1 MSFPPEERAL
11 PNPPPATS
19 TTPVANGPSN
29 GKTSQAATKGG
40 LVPTNNVTTKDGITV
55 RTRIEPSLAVED
67 VIRQLCISLKL
78 KDPPVMYALRDES
91 DELVTNDNLRK
102 KIKSKMNLKLVNAP
116 AIEAAEIVE
125 KLSSRD
131 QTKDAKVGL
140 ALMSLRKL
148 IREEPFANEFLQRD
162 GLHELIDVINTSYGN
177 TLAYALTAMQN
188 LMELDYGWAN
198 LDNNFIL
205 KVVQILSSEQ
215 SLINVCRPATAI
227 LKKLVEAD
235 PGAASGNLNNPGS
248 SRGPPSP
255 PPGSVYRYGF
265 DVVFE
270 QMRKERRLLETVVS
284 RLGSADTTMALYSMM
299 LINSL
304 MAHASDPR
312 WDEFIAEIERLNVR
326 KAVIRLMS
334 SHTIEDLTSCIL
346 DFQANMVRVTFRKK
360 TTLVEPDFEPL
371 HSSALQLIWE
381 KSRLNEEREDANT
394 FIKWRQIGFDSEDI
408 GIEFREVGVLGL
420 DCLKYFVEKDPDYWA
435 KVVQEQLSRPEE
447 RRCPIAKASN
457 EVTDLL
463 SEHWAIYA
471 PGYSTSTTFQPFFL
485 NFPKVHSLAL
495 HFFLRM
501 WNESASSTG
510 DFPRLVALTRSQV
523 KVALKRENIRPW
535 HEVEQEFLEC
545 EYRLVRDRQMKELE
559 MEDDI
564 MSKVPIRNLRAKLY
578 KESFEF
584 VRQQRIHCLLD
595 GAWFMNGIPIASGV
609 SRETMRRPTRPFRFL
624 RLDAGLKYLHF
635 VDSAVKFPVRK
646 GLEDL
651 PERIEIA
658 MISEVATGTSAPFPH
673 IRSEMQVDLPVG
685 PGAPMA
691 SALSF
696 SLLSTTSGGSL
707 ADQIASD
714 QAQWADWT
722 DGLNMLRR
730 DGGHV
735 ASQETELFVQAL
747 TEIGLKIKLLDLSGE
762 KVEIPSGL
770 VAGPPP
776 MNSDFFFSDLSYDPT
791 AQ

>member
-1 MSFPPEERAL
+1 MSSNASEEGESRR
-11 PNPPPATS
+11 P
-19 TTPVANGPSN
+19 TTPTLANPQTN
-29 GKTSQAATKGG
+29 GKSSAPKAG
-40 LVPTNNVTTKDGITV
+40 LVPTNNVTTKEGLTV
-55 RTRIEPSLAVED
+55 RTRIEPSLSVDD

-78 KDPPVMYALRDES
+78 KDPPAMYALRDEN

-102 KIKSKMNLKLVNAP
+102 KIKGKVNLKLVNAP

-125 KLSSRD
+125 KLSFRD
-131 QTKDAKVGL
+131 ARLGL
-140 ALMSLRKL
+140 ALTSLRKL
-148 IREEPFANEFLQRD
+148 IREEQFANEFLQRD
-162 GLHELIDVINTSYGN
+162 GFRELIEVINVAHGN

-188 LMELDYGWAN
+188 LMELDYGWSN
-198 LDNNFIL
+198 LDNAFIL
-205 KVVQILSSEQ
+205 KVVQILSES

-227 LKKLVEAD
+227 LKRLVEAD
-235 PGAASGNLNNPGS
+235 PSSASGVNIPSS
-248 SRGPPSP
+248 SRVPPSP

-265 DVVFE
+265 DVVYE
-270 QMRKERRLLETVVS
+270 QMRKDKHLLETVVN

-304 MAHASDPR
+304 LAHASDPR
-312 WDEFIAEIERLNVR
+312 WDEFIDELEELNVR

-346 DFQANMVRVTFRKK
+346 DFQANVVRATFRKK

-371 HSSALQLIWE
+371 HNQALQFIWE
-381 KSRLNEEREDANT
+381 RSKLQEDREDAIT
-394 FIKWRQIGFDSEDI
+394 PIKWRKLGFETEDI
-408 GIEFREVGVLGL
+408 GHEFREVGVLGL
-420 DCLKYFVEKDPDYWA
+420 DCLRKFVERDPDYWA
-435 KVVQEQLSRPEE
+435 NVVQEQLSRSEE
-447 RRCPIAKASN
+447 RRCPIGKASN

-463 SEHWAIYA
+463 AEHWSIYA

-485 NFPKVHSLAL
+485 NFNKVHSLAL
-495 HFFLRM
+495 HFFFRM
-501 WNESASSTG
+501 WNESGASTD

-535 HEVEQEFLEC
+535 HEVEQEFLES
-545 EYRLVRDRQMKELE
+545 EYRAVRDRQMQELE

-564 MSKVPIRNLRAKLY
+564 MSKIPIRNLRAKLY
-578 KESFEF
+578 KESYEF
-584 VRQQRIHCLLD
+584 VRLQRIHCLLE
-595 GAWFMNGIPIASGV
+595 GAWFMNGIPLATTV
-609 SRETMRRPTRPFRFL
+609 PRDTLRRPTRPWRFL
-624 RLDAGLKYLHF
+624 RLDAGAKYLHY

-658 MISEVATGTSAPFPH
+658 MISEVATGTCAPFPH
-673 IRSEMQVDLPVG
+673 IQRDHADLPLSG
-685 PGAPMA
+685 SSPMLA
-691 SALSF
+691 SSLSF
-696 SLLSTTSGGSL
+696 SLLSTSGGSL
-707 ADQIASD
+707 ADQIAPD
-714 QAQWADWT
+714 QARWADWT

-776 MNSDFFFSDLSYDPT
+776 TNSDFFFSDLAYD
-791 AQ
+791 AAA

>member
-1 MSFPPEERAL
+1 MSANVPEEGGSRR
-11 PNPPPATS
+11 PI
-19 TTPVANGPSN
+19 TPTQANSHTN
-29 GKTSQAATKGG
+29 GKSSQAKTG
-40 LVPTNNVTTKDGITV
+40 LVPTNNVTTKEGLTV
-55 RTRIEPSLAVED
+55 RTRIEPSLSVDD

-78 KDPPVMYALRDES
+78 KDPPAVYALRDEN

-102 KIKSKMNLKLVNAP
+102 KIKGKVNLKLVNAP

-125 KLSSRD
+125 KLNARD
-131 QTKDAKVGL
+131 TRLGL
-140 ALMSLRKL
+140 ALISLRKL
-148 IREEPFANEFLQRD
+148 IREEQFANQFLQRD
-162 GLHELIDVINTSYGN
+162 GLRELIDVINNSHGN
-177 TLAYALTAMQN
+177 ILAYALTAMQN
-188 LMELDYGWAN
+188 LMELDYGWSS
-198 LDNNFIL
+198 LDNDFIL
-205 KVVQILSSEQ
+205 KVVQILSSEN
-215 SLINVCRPATAI
+215 SPINVCRPATAI
-227 LKKLVEAD
+227 LKRLVEAD
-235 PGAASGNLNNPGS
+235 PSSASGQNAATAASTS
-248 SRGPPSP
+248 KGPPSP

-270 QMRKERRLLETVVS
+270 QMRKEKRLLETVVN
-284 RLGSADTTMALYSMM
+284 RLGSGDTTMALYSMM

-304 MAHASDPR
+304 LAHASDPR
-312 WDEFIAEIERLNVR
+312 WDEFIADIERLNVR

-371 HSSALQLIWE
+371 HNQALQLIWE
-381 KSRLNEEREDANT
+381 KSKLQEDREDAIT
-394 FIKWRQIGFDSEDI
+394 PIKWRKLGFETEDI
-408 GIEFREVGVLGL
+408 GHEFREVGVLGL

-435 KVVQEQLSRPEE
+435 KVVQEQLSRSEE
-447 RRCPIAKASN
+447 RRCPIGKASN

-485 NFPKVHSLAL
+485 NFHKVHSLAL

-501 WNESASSTG
+501 WNESGASAD

-535 HEVEQEFLEC
+535 HEVEQEFLES
-545 EYRLVRDRQMKELE
+545 EYRAVRERQMQELE

-564 MSKVPIRNLRAKLY
+564 MSKTPIRDLRAKLY
-578 KESFEF
+578 KESYEF
-584 VRQQRIHCLLD
+584 VRQQRIHCLLE
-595 GAWFMNGIPIASGV
+595 GAWFMNGIPLATTV
-609 SRETMRRPTRPFRFL
+609 PRETMRRPTRPWRFL
-624 RLDAGLKYLHF
+624 RLDAGLKYLHY

-658 MISEVATGTSAPFPH
+658 MISEVATGTCAPFPH
-673 IRSEMQVDLPVG
+673 IQRDQADIPLGSSSAMLPS
-685 PGAPMA
+685 P
-691 SALSF
+691 LSF
-696 SLLSTTSGGSL
+696 SLLSTSGGSL
-707 ADQIASD
+707 ADQIAPD
-714 QAQWADWT
+714 QARWADWT

-762 KVEIPSGL
+762 RVEIPSRL
-770 VAGPPP
+770 EPGPPP
-776 MNSDFFFSDLSYDPT
+776 MNSDFFFSDLAYDAP
-791 AQ
+791 A

>member
-1 MSFPPEERAL
+1 MSSYSLDEGGSRL
-11 PNPPPATS
+11 PATPTLSAPPS
-19 TTPVANGPSN
+19 TN
-29 GKTSQAATKGG
+29 GKAGGSRAG
-40 LVPTNNVTTKDGITV
+40 LVPTNNVTTKEGITV

-78 KDPPVMYALRDES
+78 KDPPAMYALRDEN
-91 DELVTNDNLRK
+91 DELVTNDNMRK
-102 KIKSKMNLKLVNAP
+102 KIKGKVNLKLVNAP

-125 KLSSRD
+125 KLSQRD
-131 QTKDAKVGL
+131 ARLGL
-140 ALMSLRKL
+140 ALTSLRKL
-148 IREEPFANEFLQRD
+148 IREEQFANEFLQRD
-162 GLHELIDVINTSYGN
+162 GLHELIDVINSSHGN
-177 TLAYALTAMQN
+177 ILAYALTAMQN

-198 LDNNFIL
+198 LDSSFIL

-215 SLINVCRPATAI
+215 SPINVCRPATAI

-235 PGAASGNLNNPGS
+235 PSSASGVHAPS
-248 SRGPPSP
+248 TSRGPPSP

-270 QMRKERRLLETVVS
+270 QIRKERRLLETVVS

-304 MAHASDPR
+304 LAHASDPR
-312 WDEFIAEIERLNVR
+312 WDEFIAELERLNVR

-346 DFQANMVRVTFRKK
+346 DFQANVVRVTFRKK

-371 HSSALQLIWE
+371 QSAALQFIWE
-381 KSRLNEEREDANT
+381 RSRLQEDREDALT
-394 FIKWRQIGFDSEDI
+394 MVKWRKLGFETEDI
-408 GIEFREVGVLGL
+408 GHEFREVGVLGL
-420 DCLKYFVEKDPDYWA
+420 DCLTYFVERDFDYWA
-435 KVVQEQLSRPEE
+435 KIVQEQLSRPEE

-457 EVTDLL
+457 EVVDLL
-463 SEHWAIYA
+463 SEHWAIYE

-485 NFPKVHSLAL
+485 NFYKVHSLAL
-495 HFFLRM
+495 QFFLRM
-501 WNESASSTG
+501 WNESGASIG

-545 EYRLVRDRQMKELE
+545 EYRAVRDRQMQELE

-584 VRQQRIHCLLD
+584 VRQQRIHCLLE
-595 GAWFMNGIPIASGV
+595 GAWFMNGIPLATTV
-609 SRETMRRPTRPFRFL
+609 PRDTLKRPTRPWRFL
-624 RLDAGLKYLHF
+624 RLDAGLKYLHY

-658 MISEVATGTSAPFPH
+658 MISEVATGTCAPFPH
-673 IRSEMQVDLPVG
+673 IRGDQTDVPL
-685 PGAPMA
+685 GANSPLLA
-691 SALSF
+691 SSLSF
-696 SLLSTTSGGSL
+696 SLLSTSGGSL
-707 ADQIASD
+707 ADQIAPD
-714 QAQWADWT
+714 QARWADWT

-776 MNSDFFFSDLSYDPT
+776 MNSDFFFSDLSYDPQ
-791 AQ
+791 A

>member
-1 MSFPPEERAL
+1 MSSDVSAEGGSRRP
-11 PNPPPATS
+11 
-19 TTPVANGPSN
+19 TTPTLANPQTN
-29 GKTSQAATKGG
+29 GKSSHTKAG
-40 LVPTNNVTTKDGITV
+40 LVPTNNVTTKEGLTV
-55 RTRIEPSLAVED
+55 RTRIEPSLSVDD

-78 KDPPVMYALRDES
+78 KDPPAVYALRDEN

-102 KIKSKMNLKLVNAP
+102 KIKGKVNLKLVNAP

-125 KLSSRD
+125 KLGGAS
-131 QTKDAKVGL
+131 DAKLGL
-140 ALMSLRKL
+140 ALTSLRKL
-148 IREEPFANEFLQRD
+148 IREEQFANEFLQRD
-162 GLHELIDVINTSYGN
+162 GLRELIEVINSAHGN
-177 TLAYALTAMQN
+177 ILAYALTAMQN

-198 LDNNFIL
+198 LGNSFIL

-215 SLINVCRPATAI
+215 SPINVCRPATAI

-235 PGAASGNLNNPGS
+235 PSSASGQNAGHAASTS
-248 SRGPPSP
+248 KGPPSP

-270 QMRKERRLLETVVS
+270 QMRKEKRLLETVVN

-304 MAHASDPR
+304 LAHASDPR
-312 WDEFIAEIERLNVR
+312 WDEFIAELERLNVR

-371 HSSALQLIWE
+371 HNQALQFIWE
-381 KSRLNEEREDANT
+381 KSKVQEEREDAIT
-394 FIKWRQIGFDSEDI
+394 PIKWRKLGFETEDI
-408 GIEFREVGVLGL
+408 GHEFREVGVLGL

-435 KVVQEQLSRPEE
+435 KVVQEQLSRSAE
-447 RRCPIAKASN
+447 RRCPIGKASN

-463 SEHWAIYA
+463 AEHWAIYA

-485 NFPKVHSLAL
+485 NFHKVHSLAL

-501 WNESASSTG
+501 WNESGASTD

-535 HEVEQEFLEC
+535 HEVEQEFLES
-545 EYRLVRDRQMKELE
+545 EYRAVRDRQMQELE

-564 MSKVPIRNLRAKLY
+564 MSKIPIRNLRAKLY
-578 KESFEF
+578 KESYEF
-584 VRQQRIHCLLD
+584 VRQQRIHCLLE
-595 GAWFMNGIPIASGV
+595 GAWFMNGIPLATTV
-609 SRETMRRPTRPFRFL
+609 PRDTMRRPTRPWRFL
-624 RLDAGLKYLHF
+624 RLDAGLKYLHY

-658 MISEVATGTSAPFPH
+658 MISEVATGTCAPFPH
-673 IRSEMQVDLPVG
+673 IQRDQADIPL
-685 PGAPMA
+685 GASSPMLA
-691 SALSF
+691 SPLSF
-696 SLLSTTSGGSL
+696 SLLSTTGGSL
-707 ADQIASD
+707 ADQIAPD
-714 QAQWADWT
+714 QARWADWT

-762 KVEIPSGL
+762 RVDIPSGL

-776 MNSDFFFSDLSYDPT
+776 GNSDFFFSDLAYDAP
-791 AQ
+791 A

>member
-1 MSFPPEERAL
+1 MSSYSLEERLSTHPTL
-11 PNPPPATS
+11 PSP
-19 TTPVANGPSN
+19 TTN
-29 GKTSQAATKGG
+29 GKSPKGG

-78 KDPPVMYALRDES
+78 KDPPAVYALRDDN

-102 KIKSKMNLKLVNAP
+102 KIKAKVNLKLVNAP

-125 KLSSRD
+125 KLGAR
-131 QTKDAKVGL
+131 DAKLGL
-140 ALMSLRKL
+140 ALTSLRKL
-148 IREEPFANEFLQRD
+148 IREEQFANEFLQRD
-162 GLHELIDVINTSYGN
+162 GLHELIDVINTSHGN
-177 TLAYALTAMQN
+177 ILAYALTAMQN
-188 LMELDYGWAN
+188 LMELDYGWSN

-205 KVVQILSSEQ
+205 KVVQILSAEQ

-235 PGAASGNLNNPGS
+235 PSSASGTNNANS
-248 SRGPPSP
+248 SRGAPSP

-312 WDEFIAEIERLNVR
+312 WDEFIAELERLNVR

-371 HSSALQLIWE
+371 HSAALQFIWE
-381 KSRLNEEREDANT
+381 QSKLQEDREDPVT
-394 FIKWRQIGFDSEDI
+394 LIKWRKLGFETEDI
-408 GIEFREVGVLGL
+408 GHEFREVGVLGL
-420 DCLKYFVEKDPDYWA
+420 DCLKFFVEKDPDYWA
-435 KVVQEQLSRPEE
+435 KVVHEQLSRPEE

-485 NFPKVHSLAL
+485 NFYKVHSLAL
-495 HFFLRM
+495 QFFLRM
-501 WNESASSTG
+501 WNESGSSAG

-545 EYRLVRDRQMKELE
+545 EYRAVRDRQMQELE

-584 VRQQRIHCLLD
+584 VRQQRIHCLLE
-595 GAWFMNGIPIASGV
+595 GAWFMNGIPLATTV
-609 SRETMRRPTRPFRFL
+609 SRDTLKQPTRPWRFL
-624 RLDAGLKYLHF
+624 RLDAGLKYLHY

-651 PERIEIA
+651 PERIDIS
-658 MISEVATGTSAPFPH
+658 MISEVATGTCAPFPH
-673 IRSEMQVDLPVG
+673 IR
-685 PGAPMA
+685 GAQTDVPLGSSSPLLA
-691 SALSF
+691 SNLSF
-696 SLLSTTSGGSL
+696 SLLSTTGGSL
-707 ADQIASD
+707 ADQIAPD
-714 QAQWADWT
+714 QARWADWT

-762 KVEIPSGL
+762 RVEIPSGL

-776 MNSDFFFSDLSYDPT
+776 TNSEFFFSDLSYDGAT
-791 AQ
+791 

>member
-1 MSFPPEERAL
+1 MSSYPSGEGGSQLPPTPTL
-11 PNPPPATS
+11 SNPPT
-19 TTPVANGPSN
+19 N
-29 GKTSQAATKGG
+29 GKSSQVKGG
-40 LVPTNNVTTKDGITV
+40 LVPTNNVTTKEGMTV

-78 KDPPVMYALRDES
+78 KDPPAVYALRDEN
-91 DELVTNDNLRK
+91 DELVTNDNMRK
-102 KIKSKMNLKLVNAP
+102 KIKGKVNLKLVNAP

-125 KLSSRD
+125 KLGAR
-131 QTKDAKVGL
+131 DAKLGL
-140 ALMSLRKL
+140 ALTSLRKL
-148 IREEPFANEFLQRD
+148 IREEQFANEFLQRD
-162 GLHELIDVINTSYGN
+162 GLHELIDVINTSHGN
-177 TLAYALTAMQN
+177 ILAYALTAMQN

-198 LDNNFIL
+198 LDNSFIL

-235 PGAASGNLNNPGS
+235 PSSASGVHAPSS

-312 WDEFIAEIERLNVR
+312 WDEFIAELERLNVR

-371 HSSALQLIWE
+371 HSTALQFIWE
-381 KSRLNEEREDANT
+381 QSKLQEEREDAMT
-394 FIKWRQIGFDSEDI
+394 LIKWRKLGFDTEDI
-408 GIEFREVGVLGL
+408 GHEFREVGVLGL

-435 KVVQEQLSRPEE
+435 NVVQEQLSRPEE

-485 NFPKVHSLAL
+485 NFYKVHSLAL
-495 HFFLRM
+495 QFFLRM
-501 WNESASSTG
+501 WNESGSSTG

-545 EYRLVRDRQMKELE
+545 EYRAVRDRQMQELE

-564 MSKVPIRNLRAKLY
+564 MSKIPVRNLRAKLY

-584 VRQQRIHCLLD
+584 VRQQRIHCLLE
-595 GAWFMNGIPIASGV
+595 GAWFMNGIPLATTV
-609 SRETMRRPTRPFRFL
+609 PRDTLKRPTRPWRFL
-624 RLDAGLKYLHF
+624 RLDAGLKYLHY

-658 MISEVATGTSAPFPH
+658 MISEVATGTCAPFPH
-673 IRSEMQVDLPVG
+673 IRGDQTDLPLG
-685 PGAPMA
+685 SGSPLLA
-691 SALSF
+691 SSLSF
-696 SLLSTTSGGSL
+696 SLLSTSGGSL
-707 ADQIASD
+707 ADQIAPD
-714 QAQWADWT
+714 QARWADWT

-776 MNSDFFFSDLSYDPT
+776 TNSDFFFSDLAYDPP
-791 AQ
+791 A